1 MYIDIQ
7 YIIYDYRFIDPN
19 QHCPCSQEEKS
30 SYCFYTISF
39 SPSPFFDRFWKHKA
53 TSKQL
58 DTACSTKSFD
68 SSLVVSYTEL
78 CCQYLSAH
86 QHSQHL
92 LCLSLHNYTSW
103 SCFLSPP
110 DHLFPAANLLSVP
123 ASTLYTLYNPPC

>member
-1 MYIDIQ
+1 MITDLLTLTSVVRTVKKKNGHIA
-7 YIIYDYRFIDPN
+7 FM
-19 QHCPCSQEEKS
+19 
-30 SYCFYTISF
+30 
-39 SPSPFFDRFWKHKA
+39 PFFFFLHQIGDRFWKRNT

-58 DTACSTKSFD
+58 DAACSTESFD